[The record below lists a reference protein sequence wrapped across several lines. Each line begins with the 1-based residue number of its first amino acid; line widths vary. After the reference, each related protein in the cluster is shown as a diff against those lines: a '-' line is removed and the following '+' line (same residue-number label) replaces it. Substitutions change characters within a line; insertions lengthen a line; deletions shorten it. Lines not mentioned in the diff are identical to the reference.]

1 MTARLQS
8 DAKERS
14 FSQHRQMSEGRFL
27 MMAVRCN
34 FFKSICIIFCL
45 VYFTELQGCT
55 YNQYQCFNGKC
66 ISKYWK
72 CDWDFDCSGLSDE
85 YPYICSQTTQSPL
98 TTPTSTTQRTTTD
111 FGCILFQFQCFNG
124 DCISRSWKCD
134 GILDCSDHSDE
145 DPSLL
150 SNTTQLPMTTS
161 TTVFVLSN
169 GSIILTS
176 FGVIFIVFVMICFAV
191 CFRRKKRMQ
200 PSIVQ
205 FSSGTQNAVRELV
218 PTQVDSNNQMG
229 VVNMSHVNEPPP
241 PYEPTVQVYAPSND
255 LTNEPPPNYNDLQ
268 VNLN

>member
-45 VYFTELQGCT
+45 VYFTELQG
-55 YNQYQCFNGKC
+55 
-66 ISKYWK
+66 
-72 CDWDFDCSGLSDE
+72 
-85 YPYICSQTTQSPL
+85 QTTQSPL

-145 DPSLL
+145 DPSLCI

>member
-111 FGCILFQFQCFNG
+111 F
-124 DCISRSWKCD
+124 
-134 GILDCSDHSDE
+134 
-145 DPSLL
+145 
-150 SNTTQLPMTTS
+150 
-161 TTVFVLSN
+161 VLSN